1 MKSNIRGGLNG
12 ARIDYT
18 IYNRITK
25 STIMHAFLLI
35 GQNQESLEKNA
46 REISNKLNSVFMP
59 YTVEKIADVRNLI
72 HLTNL
77 KLSKTT
83 LFVKDIN
90 LATTESLN
98 AFLKNLEEAQENL
111 SIILTATNVEAVLP
125 TIVSRVQIIRI
136 GNKPEVNSEIAR
148 TFLDSEDWQRLG
160 EAKKVKGRDEAL
172 IFIEKLIHSLNS
184 LLLETKNLQK
194 IANALQK
201 AEKTKKALHANAN
214 VGLQLANFAIN
225 L

>member
-1 MKSNIRGGLNG
+1 
-12 ARIDYT
+12 
-18 IYNRITK
+18 
-25 STIMHAFLLI
+25 MHAFLLI
-35 GQNQESLEKNA
+35 GQNQESLEKKA

-136 GNKPEVNSEIAR
+136 ENKLEVNSEIAR
-148 TFLDSEDWQRLG
+148 TFLDSEDWQRL
-160 EAKKVKGRDEAL
+160 EEVKKVKGRDEAL
-172 IFIEKLIHSLNS
+172 IFIEELIHS
-184 LLLETKNLQK
+184 Q
-194 IANALQK
+194 I
-201 AEKTKKALHANAN
+201 
-214 VGLQLANFAIN
+214 
-225 L
+225 

>member
-1 MKSNIRGGLNG
+1 
-12 ARIDYT
+12 
-18 IYNRITK
+18 
-25 STIMHAFLLI
+25 MHAFLLI
-35 GQNQESLEKNA
+35 GQNQESLEKKA

-160 EAKKVKGRDEAL
+160 EVKKVKGRDEAL
-172 IFIEKLIHSLNS
+172 IFIEELIHSLNS

-194 IANALQK
+194 TAHALQK
-201 AEKTKKALHANAN
+201 AESTKKALKANAN